1 LEGVE
6 GANFMP
12 ASQIVEVTAEKIAQ
26 FKEENPSNIPEVDPK
41 IDGLDDTAFAV
52 TLRIPEEP
60 EDITDNE
67 LYSIQKSKL
76 RTEEDMRL
84 KLAEEKKDG
93 VRQRIDDLR
102 GAFANLSEKNKVKE
116 EILQVADEDFN
127 IDPEYFELLSE
138 KNNHRIEETKKE
150 VAYGIEVAT
159 VKLNKLKDK
168 FYSVLHFEKFTVKAL
183 RTHSYVTTFRVP
195 KMSEFLT
202 SNLESFKAL
211 LGAEN
216 GARDSMDFEEDD
228 VMQNMGEGEEERKA
242 TDQNKGRNIAAP
254 ERKANQ
260 TEAERKREERKI
272 ARERRKKEIE
282 NLEKQK
288 TNKANQDQ
296 NELNKIQEAKNSF
309 GMFMLKRDDN
319 YQVPESQ

>member
-1 LEGVE
+1 
-6 GANFMP
+6 
-12 ASQIVEVTAEKIAQ
+12 
-26 FKEENPSNIPEVDPK
+26 
-41 IDGLDDTAFAV
+41 
-52 TLRIPEEP
+52 
-60 EDITDNE
+60 
-67 LYSIQKSKL
+67 
-76 RTEEDMRL
+76 MRL

-102 GAFANLSEKNKVKE
+102 AAFANLSEKNKVKE
-116 EILQVADEDFN
+116 ESIQVADEDFN

-242 TDQNKGRNIAAP
+242 TDLNKRGTMHTQP
-254 ERKANQ
+254 ERKAN
-260 TEAERKREERKI
+260 
-272 ARERRKKEIE
+272 
-282 NLEKQK
+282 
-288 TNKANQDQ
+288 
-296 NELNKIQEAKNSF
+296 
-309 GMFMLKRDDN
+309 
-319 YQVPESQ
+319 